1 MIIKKYNSFIIKESV
16 EEKAYYKP
24 TNIIQEI
31 CVGMLLFNNRF
42 LDNVLD
48 KGLKSR
54 YTENS
59 KVFLTDLK
67 NLVLAKNRL
76 KLGKFI
82 DNKCVTDDEL
92 SKLNGFFDE
101 VQFDIEKD
109 WNKLVNARVTARNI
123 IDKLLP
129 DQKVTE
135 DMVVAVYWIGPN
147 KSPDYNEDIVLE
159 LTDGKQYSF
168 YLNKNLSASK
178 SASFNTFADDLIGNE
193 IDKLYSEEYLPKWN
207 KLIQQWVR
215 TVYDNSNKNIQV
227 HIDKFIDEDRID
239 SLDWFKYFEI
249 KHRDPRYKYLGEFM
263 KEFGKNILNFSDL
276 MNEIWKNKESCF
288 MDVERVYD
296 EWMETKIF
304 ILNSKILEHIL
315 TESLTKNNIDD
326 IKKLED
332 GFKLADGTVKMKLIK
347 TLVEKLGCSERT
359 TYYLGNNGNIFNQIP
374 SREFFRKVYDDLRV
388 KFDYHVKMLV
398 DEVEEN
404 NDFNIKVKVE
414 MDEKQLIDF
423 NITVKFSGGEINSK
437 LSAKYKFTLSDDFN
451 FRVSEKIFSS
461 SNEKD

>member
-1 MIIKKYNSFIIKESV
+1 MIKKYLDFLLKESV
-16 EEKAYYKP
+16 EEKIYYKP

-31 CVGMLLFNNRF
+31 CVAMLLFNNEF
-42 LDNVLD
+42 LDNILD
-48 KGLKSR
+48 KGLKAR
-54 YTENS
+54 YSENS

-82 DNKCVTDDEL
+82 DNKCVADDEL

-147 KSPDYNEDIVLE
+147 KNPDYNEDIVLE
-159 LTDGKQYSF
+159 LTDGRQYSF

-178 SASFNTFADDLIGNE
+178 TASFNTFADDLIGNE

-215 TVYDNSNKNIQV
+215 TVYDNSNKNIQI

-263 KEFGKNILNFSDL
+263 KEFGKNILNLSDL

-288 MDVERVYD
+288 MDAERVYD

-315 TESLTKNNIDD
+315 TESLTKNNIED

-332 GFKLADGTVKMKLIK
+332 GFKLADGTVKMKFIK

-374 SREFFRKVYDDLRV
+374 SREFFRKVYDDLKV

-414 MDEKQLIDF
+414 MDEKELIEF
-423 NITVKFSGGEINSK
+423 NIIVKFSGGEVNSK

-451 FRVSEKIFSS
+451 FRVSEKILST
-461 SNEKD
+461 SNEED